1 MYFPP
6 SREYVQTTYWNY
18 TYWAFIFRYTVNI
31 RQNTTIFRSRI
42 YLIHVSIFTYDV
54 NMIESKCAR
63 SGCGDSKHHGFF
75 TDVLFQHAL
84 VKSLQRLDKAGLEIK
99 EKRYQALI
107 LYRTLYKGTRTTCDM
122 SKRRCVSVYWVT
134 TTAITMNHLT
144 FYENINYR

>member
-1 MYFPP
+1 MCRPP
-6 SREYVQTTYWNY
+6 NGIIHIGV
-18 TYWAFIFRYTVNI
+18 FIFRYTVNI

-42 YLIHVSIFTYDV
+42 TCINFHVQYDV

-63 SGCGDSKHHGFF
+63 SGCCDSKHHGFF

-99 EKRYQALI
+99 AKRYEALI

-122 SKRRCVSVYWVT
+122 SKRRCVSVY
-134 TTAITMNHLT
+134 
-144 FYENINYR
+144 